1 MNYGPLLTLSLLTG
15 LASAQQNTP
24 RATPPQMTAEM
35 RTRMAQMQP
44 ITDLAETVRLLP
56 ELEKNKATAVTRTQ
70 AKSLLSILTALQKA
84 AAVQPN
90 DAKKYLAQIEDKIL
104 TGKQLTALDS
114 LLLKAEEQRAASR
127 AQAQRSGQTGQ
138 PRIPGMPLPGMTGQG
153 QNRTRQGG
161 QNQAGQGPGARQPG
175 QFNPFKQGRTAEA
188 LTAYMKVLQKK

>member
-1 MNYGPLLTLSLLTG
+1 MNYGPLLPLSLLTG

-24 RATPPQMTAEM
+24 RATPPQMTTEM

-104 TGKQLTALDS
+104 TSKQLTALDS

>member
-138 PRIPGMPLPGMTGQG
+138 PRIPGMPVPGMDGQG
-153 QNRTRQGG
+153 QSRTRQGG

-175 QFNPFKQGRTAEA
+175 QCNPFKQGRTAEA

>member
-104 TGKQLTALDS
+104 TSKQLTALDS

-138 PRIPGMPLPGMTGQG
+138 PRITGMPLPGMAGQG

>member
-1 MNYGPLLTLSLLTG
+1 MNYGPLLTLGLLTG

-56 ELEKNKATAVTRTQ
+56 ELEKNKATAVTRAQ
-70 AKSLLSILTALQKA
+70 ARSLLSILTALQKA

-104 TGKQLTALDS
+104 TSKQLTALDS

-138 PRIPGMPLPGMTGQG
+138 TRIPGMPLPGMTGQG

-188 LTAYMKVLQKK
+188 LTAYLKVLQKK